1 MTGSLLL
8 TLELALWTAAIVL
21 VLGAPLAWVLARRRF
36 FGRRVLETILLLPLV
51 LPPTVLGFYLLV
63 VLGENGPLAR
73 WLGVHWAFRFEGIV
87 VGSVLFNLP
96 FALTAYRET
105 FRALDEDL
113 LQTARTLGAS
123 PLRVMREVVL
133 PLSWPGLL
141 AGTLLAF
148 AHTLGEFGV
157 VLMIGGSIPGE
168 TRVVSIHLFE
178 LTQALRMEEAHEAAL
193 VLVGLSFV
201 FLFAIRT
208 LEVRWTSGT
217 GWSGRSRS
225 RPS

>member
-1 MTGSLLL
+1 M
-8 TLELALWTAAIVL
+8 
-21 VLGAPLAWVLARRRF
+21 
-36 FGRRVLETILLLPLV
+36 
-51 LPPTVLGFYLLV
+51 
-63 VLGENGPLAR
+63 
-73 WLGVHWAFRFEGIV
+73 HWAFRFEGIV

-96 FALTAYRET
+96 FALTSYREA

-123 PLRVMREVVL
+123 RFRVMREVVL
-133 PLSWPGLL
+133 PLSWPGLV

-148 AHTLGEFGV
+148 AHTVGEFGV

-168 TRVVSIHLFE
+168 SKVVSIHLFE

-193 VLVGLSFV
+193 LLVGISFV
-201 FLFAIRT
+201 MLFSIRT

-217 GWSGRSRS
+217 GFAGRSRS
-225 RPS
+225 KPS